1 MARILAV
8 MVILFGLST
17 AALADVD
24 TLECNTAAAIRIKY
38 IATES
43 SGEFCLL
50 RETSA
55 QELDL
60 GGETFSVR
68 FEGRHR
74 RDGAAEDLVFMAE
87 YLRKM
92 VFTLDDM
99 SGQTFT
105 ILPVVRKPYDPASDG
120 NWRYTP
126 LWEDFGDPIL
136 IEVGPPN
143 EGREV

>member
-8 MVILFGLST
+8 MVILFGLSS

-92 VFTLDDM
+92 VLTLDDM
-99 SGQTFT
+99 AGRALT
-105 ILPVVRKPYDPASDG
+105 ILPVIRKTYDPSTDR
-120 NWRYTP
+120 NWQYTP
-126 LWEDFGDPIL
+126 LWEEFGDPIL
-136 IEVGPPN
+136 IEVGSAN
-143 EGREV
+143 EGREI